1 MKRLAFVSPVPP
13 SRSGISYYSAEL
25 LPALARHYEID
36 VIVDRRSD
44 KPTGATAVRSA
55 RWFDRNAHLY
65 DRIVYQFGNSMFHAY
80 MFGLLDRHPGVV
92 VLHDVF
98 LTGVLAEMNVKAACR
113 GIWNRELLA
122 FHGYGALRDK
132 ARNHERAVLRYPSCG
147 GVIAASTKTIMH
159 SRSAIEMARKWY
171 GDEAAR
177 RSTLIPHL
185 RAASAQG
192 DRDTA
197 RATLKLRKDDFVV
210 CSFGNIARA
219 KLSDRLADAW
229 LASSL
234 AHDPRCRL
242 VLAGRLVGGRDF
254 DREMLAKVKG
264 APAANVA
271 VTGWLDD
278 AAYQHWLTACDAAVQ
293 LRTSSRG
300 ESSGAALDCMGGGV
314 PLVVNAHGSMAE
326 LPGDAVIMLDED
338 FSDAD
343 LVACLELLRDDP
355 ARRGLMSARG
365 LDHVR
370 AHHDPA
376 RVADLYRD
384 AIESAPTAQP
394 TPLRKRRLF
403 VDLSAIARHDLRT
416 GVERV
421 ARSLLRELVD
431 APPPGFTIE
440 AIYAEDEGGFRYARR
455 FMEDMLALGRTHLG
469 EDPVDMKAGDVYFM
483 PDLHHMRVIG
493 NAETYRAMR
502 ANGVSVNIM
511 VHDILPIQFPQFF
524 PSSAA
529 ETHARWL
536 RVVAEQDRAISVSQ
550 TVADDLRA
558 WFQANGITP
567 RASIEVSRHGSD
579 PLATA
584 QARWLN
590 TNEEAMLLE
599 LENAHS
605 FLMVG
610 TVEPRKGHAQ
620 VLDAFETLWRQGGA
634 QRLVVVGKAGWMVDD
649 LIRRLRHHPERGRRL
664 LWLEQ
669 ASDEM
674 LDRLYGSCSCLIA
687 ASYGE
692 GFGLPLIEAAMHGLP
707 IIARDIA
714 VFREVA
720 QDHATYFRAETGP
733 ELGNTIADWIAM
745 REHGDAPRSRDM
757 PHLTWAQSAGNLK
770 RILLGG

>member
-1 MKRLAFVSPVPP
+1 MRLAFVSPVPP

-25 LPALARHYEID
+25 LPALARHYDID

-44 KPTGATAVRSA
+44 KPAGASAVKSA

-98 LTGVLAEMNVKAACR
+98 LTGVLAEMNVKAAHR
-113 GIWNRELLA
+113 GIWNRELLS

-132 ARNHERAVLRYPSCG
+132 ARDHESTVLRYPSCG
-147 GVIAASTKTIMH
+147 GVIAASTAVIMH
-159 SRSAIEMARKWY
+159 SQSAIEMAAKWY
-171 GDEAAR
+171 GREAAQ

-185 RAASAQG
+185 RAASAPA
-192 DRDTA
+192 DREAA
-197 RATLKLRKDDFVV
+197 RARLKLRKDDFVV

-219 KLSDRLADAW
+219 KLSDRLVDAW

-242 VLAGRLVGGRDF
+242 ILAGRLAGGREF
-254 DREMLAKVKG
+254 DREMTAKARS
-264 APAANVA
+264 APAANVS

-278 AAYQHWLTACDAAVQ
+278 TAYQDWLIACDAAVQ

-300 ESSGAALDCMGGGV
+300 ESSGAALDCLGRGV
-314 PLVVNAHGSMAE
+314 PLMVNAHGSMAE

-338 FSDAD
+338 FPDAD
-343 LVACLELLRDDP
+343 LVTCLELLRDDP
-355 ARRGLMSARG
+355 ARRSLMSSRG
-365 LDHVR
+365 LGHVR
-370 AHHDPA
+370 DHHDPA
-376 RVADLYRD
+376 RVAELYRD
-384 AIESAPTAQP
+384 AIESVAKQP
-394 TPLRKRRLF
+394 PRPLPRKRQLL

-421 ARSLLRELVD
+421 ARSLLGQFVD
-431 APPPGFTIE
+431 APPAGYNVE
-440 AIYAEDEGGFRYARR
+440 AVYAEDGGGFRYARR
-455 FMEDMLALGRTHLG
+455 YMEDLLGLGRTHLG
-469 EDPVDMKAGDVYFM
+469 DHPVEMRAGDIYFM
-483 PDLHHMRVIG
+483 PDLHHMRVIE

-511 VHDILPIQFPQFF
+511 VHDLLPIQFPQFF
-524 PSSAA
+524 PPAA
-529 ETHARWL
+529 RETHARWL
-536 RVVAEQDRAISVSQ
+536 RVVAEADRAICVSQ
-550 TVADDLRA
+550 AVADDLRS
-558 WFQANGITP
+558 WFRADGISP
-567 RASIEVSRHGSD
+567 HASIEVSRHGSD
-579 PLATA
+579 PLASESS
-584 QARWLN
+584 RWLD
-590 TNEEAMLLE
+590 TGDEALLLE
-599 LENAHS
+599 LERTHS

-620 VLDAFETLWRQGGA
+620 VLDAFETLWRQGGGEK
-634 QRLVVVGKAGWMVDD
+634 LVIVGKAGWMVDD
-649 LIRRLRHHPERGRRL
+649 LTRRLRHHPERGKRL
-664 LWLEQ
+664 LWLEK
-669 ASDEM
+669 ASDDL
-674 LDRLYGSCSCLIA
+674 LDRLYGACSCLIA

-707 IIARDIA
+707 IIARDIP

-720 QDHATYFRAETGP
+720 QDHATYFKAETGA
-733 ELGNTIADWIAM
+733 ELSVVLKDWVALAE
-745 REHGDAPRSRDM
+745 RGDAPQSRDM
-757 PHLTWAQSAGNLK
+757 PHLTWAQSAENLK